1 MQNKYSLHSLLSL
14 QLETEETL
22 KCCRVCCHLA
32 NKFNIVSNDH
42 GYMQKCNFLEYQFW
56 ANLVQKIKIVS
67 LNWNLE
73 PSLSQICRIQ
83 LWCELF
89 LFWTR
94 NTLFGKIWS
103 QNSKLFQVKFGT
115 ETDLNMQNSLNAVSA
130 CRICIF
136 AFFVFVCKSPFWLR
150 EHWQKTFVTHS
161 GFWPLRGWGGG
172 GLSESVKKGKFLTK
186 ISFSVNVE
194 WSSKKLWKMILA
206 DVKANKNK
214 K

>member
-1 MQNKYSLHSLLSL
+1 MSKVNFLQNKYSLHSLLSL

-22 KCCRVCCHLA
+22 KCCRVCCNLA

-94 NTLFGKIWS
+94 NTLFRRIWP
-103 QNSKLFQVKFGT
+103 QNSKLFKVKFGT
-115 ETDLNMQNSLNAVSA
+115 ETECMQNMH
-130 CRICIF
+130 IW
-136 AFFVFVCKSPFWLR
+136 FFRFLLEVPFL
-150 EHWQKTFVTHS
+150 
-161 GFWPLRGWGGG
+161 
-172 GLSESVKKGKFLTK
+172 VKGALTK
-186 ISFSVNVE
+186 NFCN
-194 WSSKKLWKMILA
+194 A
-206 DVKANKNK
+206 
-214 K
+214 